1 MAPTWAELA
10 PIRCFRAGCGSD
22 GCPARVGVQIDGR
35 TVVAG
40 TAHFVRRGRS
50 MSTTFTYHPDYLSL
64 SDSYALDPDLDLV
77 LGPMHADGLPRA
89 FADCAPDRWGRN
101 LIQKR
106 IRAQASQDRRTPPT
120 VDDTDYLVG
129 VSDLTRQGR

>member
-1 MAPTWAELA
+1 MTV
-10 PIRCFRAGCGSD
+10 
-22 GCPARVGVQIDGR
+22 ARLEVGVQIDGR
-35 TVVAG
+35 TVMAG

-106 IRAQASQDRRTPPT
+106 SVRRRHRTDAHRRPWTTPTTWWASVT
-120 VDDTDYLVG
+120 
-129 VSDLTRQGR
+129 